1 MKKIICF
8 SLVMILILTVL
19 TSCNFTQTVN
29 DVAANNAK
37 STSKVEAMISAL
49 AEDRMSDA
57 EALMHPQAKEKSDT
71 GIAQIKLYIDGRKAE
86 AMTLQ
91 SINVTNSVGISGKAS
106 QEQVTF
112 KVALSGGEIVHI
124 TSYYLSNNAGEGFIS
139 FQMVLGVI

>member
-1 MKKIICF
+1 MKKFLCFLLVLIIIF
-8 SLVMILILTVL
+8 GVL
-19 TSCNFTQTVN
+19 SACNFTQTVN

-91 SINVTNSVGISGKAS
+91 NINVTNSVGTSGKAS

-112 KVALSGGEIVHI
+112 RVTLSGGEIVHI